1 MKCPKCGKEGTLK
14 LQSMFQYALEN
25 KILKNGEVSKA
36 KPKRVDI
43 GPEDW
48 SCVYCD
54 NCGSFWGSDDDDDGY
69 YLKDNKIHF
78 ENEAL
83 EEIAYG
89 CR

>member
-1 MKCPKCGKEGTLK
+1 MKCPKCGKVGTLR
-14 LQSMFQYALEN
+14 LQSMYQYALEN

-54 NCGSFWGSDDDDDGY
+54 NCSSYWGSNDPENGY
-69 YLKDNKIHF
+69 HFKDEKVHF
-78 ENEAL
+78 DNEEQ

-89 CR
+89 